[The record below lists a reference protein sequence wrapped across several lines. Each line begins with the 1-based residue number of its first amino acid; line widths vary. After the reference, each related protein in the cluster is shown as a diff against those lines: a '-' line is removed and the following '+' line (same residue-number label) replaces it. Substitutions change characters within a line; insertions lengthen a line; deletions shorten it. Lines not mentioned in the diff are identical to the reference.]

1 MLESILAKI
10 GLPILISVI
19 SEALGR
25 IDNPVTKGAA
35 KALEEVDSAIKRGTI
50 TDSQVVEANRHVE
63 TLAQLRSEEI
73 RANLSEVNQSLR
85 AEIVS
90 QDKYVRRMR
99 PTFGYIMAFTW
110 AAQMLG
116 IAYVIMFETARAVQV
131 LNAMGSLSAI
141 WGVGL
146 SVLGIYV
153 YKRSEDKKT
162 LPPETIFWNPQ

>member
-99 PTFGYIMAFTW
+99 PTSWPSHG
-110 AAQMLG
+110 
-116 IAYVIMFETARAVQV
+116 RRKC
-131 LNAMGSLSAI
+131 SA
-141 WGVGL
+141 L
-146 SVLGIYV
+146 H
-153 YKRSEDKKT
+153 T
-162 LPPETIFWNPQ
+162 